1 MASPYVDHKTRYRF
15 MKIAIS
21 GKGGVG
27 KTTLAGTMARLF
39 ARKGYDVLAI
49 DADPSMNLASALG
62 IKNPPKPLTE
72 FKALIDERAGD
83 VAGFFK
89 LNPKVDDIVERFGVT
104 GPDGVKLLVMGTIER
119 GGEGCMCPASSFLKA
134 LLRHVIL
141 KLNSV
146 VILDMEAGVEHLGR
160 GVTRGIDYML
170 IVVEPGSRAIE
181 TAGRIAELARHIG
194 IGKMGAVINRATD
207 DGRGIGD
214 RLKEYGIPLIG
225 VIPYDTSLVKADL
238 DNVAPIE
245 SSGTAVQAIKKIF
258 ETIEQERNGKDPVR
272 MQVHR

>member
-1 MASPYVDHKTRYRF
+1 

-27 KTTLAGTMARLF
+27 KTTLAGTLARLF

-72 FKALIDERAGD
+72 FKELIDERAGGP
-83 VAGFFK
+83 AGFFK
-89 LNPKVDDIVERFGVT
+89 LNPKVDDIIERFGVT
-104 GPDGVKLLVMGTIER
+104 GPDNVKLLVMGTIER
-119 GGEGCMCPASSFLKA
+119 GGSGCMCPASSFLKA

-160 GVTRGIDYML
+160 GITKGIDYML
-170 IVVEPGSRAIE
+170 IVVEPGARSIE
-181 TAGRIAELARHIG
+181 TAGRIAELARQID
-194 IGKMGAVINRATD
+194 IRKFGAVINKAGD
-207 DGRGIGD
+207 EVKEIED
-214 RLKEYGIPLIG
+214 RLKEYHIPVIG
-225 VIPYDTSLVKADL
+225 VMPYDAALVKADME
-238 DNVAPIE
+238 NIAPID
-245 SSGTAVQAIKKIF
+245 SQGAALSAIKDIF
-258 ETIEQERNGKDPVR
+258 EKISEGGLS
-272 MQVHR
+272 

>member
-1 MASPYVDHKTRYRF
+1 

-27 KTTLAGTMARLF
+27 KTTLAGTLARLF

-72 FKALIDERAGD
+72 FKELIDERAGGP
-83 VAGFFK
+83 AGFFK

-104 GPDGVKLLVMGTIER
+104 GPDNVKLLVMGTIER

-160 GVTRGIDYML
+160 GITKGIDYML
-170 IVVEPGSRAIE
+170 IVVEPGLRSIE
-181 TAGRIAELARHIG
+181 TAGRIAELARQID
-194 IGKMGAVINRATD
+194 IRKFGAVINKAGGDSREI
-207 DGRGIGD
+207 RD
-214 RLKEYGIPLIG
+214 RLEEHRLPVLG
-225 VIPYDTSLVKADL
+225 VIPYDAAL
-238 DNVAPIE
+238 
-245 SSGTAVQAIKKIF
+245 VQADIRNVPPIDAGGDALSAIKIISEKLS
-258 ETIEQERNGKDPVR
+258 EGVLS
-272 MQVHR
+272 